1 MAELGGTVGNFDL
14 AANYLHVNDEN
25 AMGLKGDNKIWTAA
39 ATYNSGKFS
48 SVRCTSRVMMTS

>member
-25 AMGLKGDNKIWTAA
+25 AMGLKGEQQDLDAA
-39 ATYNSGKFS
+39 GYL
-48 SVRCTSRVMMTS
+48 